1 MSNRRSRYMKEFILS
16 MFIIVGVIYVT
27 KFDISTYNG
36 FAIFITICLMGISM
50 AYIGMLTADMISLN
64 RLSRKIR
71 RESRDLRFN
80 FKSLT
85 VDTKFSNKIFESIL
99 LNEIEISMS
108 RLKDIVDEMENSK
121 HEIVDVLKYKFDTE
135 LKYASREYKLFEI
148 LYNKVTK
155 TPSNK

>member
-16 MFIIVGVIYVT
+16 MFIIVGVMYVT
-27 KFDISTYNG
+27 NFDTSIYNG

-50 AYIGMLTADMISLN
+50 AYSRMLTADMISLN

-99 LNEIEISMS
+99 LNEIEMSMI